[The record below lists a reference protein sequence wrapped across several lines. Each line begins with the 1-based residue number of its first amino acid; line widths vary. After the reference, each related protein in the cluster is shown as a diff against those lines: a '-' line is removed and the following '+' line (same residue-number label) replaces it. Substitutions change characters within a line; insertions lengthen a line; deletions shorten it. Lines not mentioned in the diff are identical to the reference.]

1 MRILKNSNFDFM
13 SKKIIAL
20 GISGLIISA
29 GLISL
34 IINGGPKLSIDFKG
48 GTLIELS
55 SSDNKISVSSL
66 RDKFNSMDLGDV
78 SVKEF
83 GNDTD
88 YLIKFENKD
97 NKKNIIEE
105 IKVSL
110 DKSFGNNFNFRRV
123 ENVGP

>member
-48 GTLIELS
+48 GT
-55 SSDNKISVSSL
+55 
-66 RDKFNSMDLGDV
+66 
-78 SVKEF
+78 
-83 GNDTD
+83 
-88 YLIKFENKD
+88 
-97 NKKNIIEE
+97 
-105 IKVSL
+105 
-110 DKSFGNNFNFRRV
+110 
-123 ENVGP
+123 